1 MISRSAA
8 SGVRGHDAL
17 DGKQGHETRCL
28 FCLVLFVP
36 TWPYPIL
43 SSKPC
48 TFPVP
53 SFRVSGLH
61 FTRLQIHFDWFTP
74 NMVFFEAVVSPQ
86 IKLRLPIF
94 FFRTLG
100 CPIFKR
106 TQTSYC
112 WIYIYICI
120 QVYNMN
126 LSISHRIRLNIPI
139 RIASKYPI
147 SSDSLTFRHRK
158 SQRMTIWRTLW
169 RQLGAMF
176 FGIHSWKRQEDTEL
190 CWLAMV
196 GL

>member
-1 MISRSAA
+1 MIIIPMKN
-8 SGVRGHDAL
+8 GYFI
-17 DGKQGHETRCL
+17 GKIN
-28 FCLVLFVP
+28 P
-36 TWPYPIL
+36 TFSDKPIL
-43 SSKPC
+43 IGS
-48 TFPVP
+48 
-53 SFRVSGLH
+53 
-61 FTRLQIHFDWFTP
+61 
-74 NMVFFEAVVSPQ
+74 
-86 IKLRLPIF
+86 LPIWF
-94 FFRTLG
+94 SLKLLCLHKPNFVYPFLFFRTLG
-100 CPIFKR
+100 RPIFKR
-106 TQTSYC
+106 TQASYC

-126 LSISHRIRLNIPI
+126 LSISHCIRLNIPI